1 MSFRLFCLMSL
12 IAVLPPTACLAQ
24 LGLSQPQIEMGN
36 VSAPTYSIDG
46 VVINSVT
53 GEPVRSALVQ
63 IYNPQQAS
71 LLTGPD
77 GKFHFGSVPQSQL
90 TITVRKPGFF
100 SEQEISQGSITNQ
113 PIQVG
118 PGMKPVTVKLIP

>member
-1 MSFRLFCLMSL
+1 MSFRLIFLMSL
-12 IAVLPPTACLAQ
+12 VAVLPPTACFAQ
-24 LGLSQPQIEMGN
+24 LGLSQLQIGMGE
-36 VSAPTYSIDG
+36 VPAPTYSIDG

-63 IYNPQQAS
+63 IYGRQQMS

-77 GKFHFGSVPQSQL
+77 GKFHFDGVPQSQL

-100 SEQEISQGSITNQ
+100 TE
-113 PIQVG
+113 PIRVAVNLG
-118 PGMKPVTVKLIP
+118 KYEL